1 MPKPTFFNLNTT
13 KREKIE
19 KAIED
24 EFSRESFEKA
34 SISNII
40 IKAEIPRGS
49 FYQYF
54 EDKDDAINYVIQNY
68 MKKEK
73 EAIKNIMEQNN
84 GNIFKASIQIFDYII
99 EKIQAKNNL
108 KLYKNILEELKKQNI
123 SMFQDEKEC
132 TNKLDNSI
140 DLNLLDIKDKDDLIY
155 IMRIISIIT
164 RSVCVEVISQKI
176 SKEEGKE
183 RLYREFEILKRGM
196 LNKNIEN
203 K

>member
-19 KAIED
+19 KALED

-99 EKIQAKNNL
+99 EKIQAKDNL

-164 RSVCVEVISQKI
+164 RSICVEVISQKI

>member
-13 KREKIE
+13 KKEKIE

-99 EKIQAKNNL
+99 EKIQAKDNL

-164 RSVCVEVISQKI
+164 RSICVEVISQKI

>member
-164 RSVCVEVISQKI
+164 RSICVEVISQKI

>member
-1 MPKPTFFNLNTT
+1 MQKPTFFNLNTT

-164 RSVCVEVISQKI
+164 RSICVEVISQKI

>member
-1 MPKPTFFNLNTT
+1 MPKPTFFNLNTI

-19 KAIED
+19 KALED

-54 EDKDDAINYVIQNY
+54 EDKDDAIDYVIQNY

-73 EAIKNIMEQNN
+73 EAIRNIMEQNN

-132 TNKLDNSI
+132 TDKLDNSI

-164 RSVCVEVISQKI
+164 RSICVEVISQKI

>member
-1 MPKPTFFNLNTT
+1 
-13 KREKIE
+13 
-19 KAIED
+19 
-24 EFSRESFEKA
+24 
-34 SISNII
+34 
-40 IKAEIPRGS
+40 
-49 FYQYF
+49 
-54 EDKDDAINYVIQNY
+54 
-68 MKKEK
+68 
-73 EAIKNIMEQNN
+73 MEQNN

-123 SMFQDEKEC
+123 GMFQDEKEC

-164 RSVCVEVISQKI
+164 RSICVEVISQKI

>member
-1 MPKPTFFNLNTT
+1 MPKPTFFNLNTI

-19 KAIED
+19 KALED

-54 EDKDDAINYVIQNY
+54 EDKDDAIDYVIQNY

-73 EAIKNIMEQNN
+73 EAIRNIMEQNN

-132 TNKLDNSI
+132 TDKLDNSI
-140 DLNLLDIKDKDDLIY
+140 DLNLLDIKEKDDLIY

-164 RSVCVEVISQKI
+164 RSICVEVISQKI

>member
-19 KAIED
+19 KALED

-54 EDKDDAINYVIQNY
+54 EDKDDAIDYVIQNY

-73 EAIKNIMEQNN
+73 EAIRNIMEQNN

-164 RSVCVEVISQKI
+164 RSICVEVISQKI

>member
-19 KAIED
+19 KALED

-54 EDKDDAINYVIQNY
+54 EDKDDAIDYVIQNY

-73 EAIKNIMEQNN
+73 EAIRNIMEQNN

-132 TNKLDNSI
+132 TDKLDNLI

-164 RSVCVEVISQKI
+164 RSICVEVISQKI
-176 SKEEGKE
+176 PKEEGKE